1 MGIAFTHIAVDQQYT
16 LVGLADHRRKV
27 GADKGLPDRRANPGE
42 HQDIVLCLHHG
53 EVEAG
58 AQAAHGFNRQ
68 IGRVTHC
75 QQLALLV
82 TLNTLNGLDAIPR
95 FLPFRQRNA
104 GVYADA
110 ILFQHLRAFDTA
122 VEQ

>member
-1 MGIAFTHIAVDQQYT
+1 M
-16 LVGLADHRRKV
+16 R
-27 GADKGLPDRRANPGE
+27 
-42 HQDIVLCLHHG
+42 LHHG

-68 IGRVTHC
+68 IGRVAYC
-75 QQLALLV
+75 EQLTLLV
-82 TLNTLNGLDAIPR
+82 TLNALNGLDAIPR
-95 FLPFRQRNA
+95 FLPFRQRDA
-104 GVYADA
+104 GVHADA